1 MAIDLQQV
9 RCFYAVYESGSFTAA
24 AEALGITQ
32 PAVSHHIRRL
42 EVQVGAP
49 VFERTGKRVLL
60 TPVGRRILEDVRQI
74 LAGLQRLDLRAAGGR
89 DFVEARV
96 ACGVFPSLR
105 PELLTHVVGAFHREY
120 GEAELVID
128 EQGEPEI
135 VQGVR
140 LGRLDIGVFVST
152 GTAPSLHLTRL
163 YDEELCLL
171 VADGHR
177 FAGRGEIELAE
188 LDGLDLIL
196 PARRYALRQIID
208 NALRAADISL
218 GNVIEA
224 GDGDAGRARLV
235 PVLGATL
242 AGISQVDDAPR
253 GTSFVRLAGAPL
265 VRSVYLGWREDR
277 VPSPAAGALLEIFQ
291 REAERPAA

>member
-9 RCFYAVYESGSFTAA
+9 RCFFAVYEAGGFTAA

-42 EVQVGAP
+42 ELQLGAP

-74 LAGLQRLDLRAAGGR
+74 IAGLQRLDLRAAGGR
-89 DFVEARV
+89 EVVQARV

-105 PELLTHVVGAFHREY
+105 SELLTGALRAFQSQY
-120 GEAELVID
+120 AEAELVLE

-140 LGRLDIGVFVST
+140 LGRLDLGVFPAV
-152 GTAPSLHLTRL
+152 GAAASLHLARL

-171 VADGHR
+171 VAGGHAL
-177 FAGRGEIELAE
+177 AGRGEIDIAE
-188 LDGLDLIL
+188 LEGLDIVL
-196 PARRYALRQIID
+196 PARRYALRQVVD
-208 NALRAADISL
+208 GVLRAVGIEL
-218 GNVIEA
+218 GTIVE
-224 GDGDAGRARLV
+224 GGGGDAGRARLV
-235 PVLGATL
+235 PVLGATVVGTTYR
-242 AGISQVDDAPR
+242 ADAQE
-253 GTSFVRLAGAPL
+253 SAALVRLAGSPL
-265 VRSVYLGWREDR
+265 TRSIYAGWRDDR
-277 VPSPAAGALLEIFQ
+277 VPSPAAGALLEILL
-291 REAERPAA
+291 REAERLAA